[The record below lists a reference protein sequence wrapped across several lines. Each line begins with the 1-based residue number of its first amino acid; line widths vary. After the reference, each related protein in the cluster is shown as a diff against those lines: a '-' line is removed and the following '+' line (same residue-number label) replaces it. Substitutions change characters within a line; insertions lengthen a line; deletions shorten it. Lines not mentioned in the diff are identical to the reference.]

1 MSLARA
7 FTTRR
12 PKVFGNDGDSKMTRS
27 NTVRNKISAP
37 VELVHTTNMLSY
49 NAPDIR
55 KGPKISAPVELVH
68 TTNMLSYDA
77 PDIREPKTA
86 TSNSSMSLRFE
97 GDSDRSPTA
106 FSSPPTSPESAFPP
120 ERHNN
125 TAKLAAAQ
133 EPNHLSCY
141 FTLPDQPLP
150 ADIPDVPSLPA
161 RAPSHNKK
169 PYEIISRKASV
180 AERLGKKPSV
190 SRLSEQSSRS
200 VSSKASGSFSRSSSA
215 STNTTASN
223 PHSVNAYNMSKSAFK
238 LPQATSNPTTSYRD
252 FAPVQEPF
260 GHELAQVTEL
270 AEEFAITAPEKTHL
284 YATQEEQDLAAR
296 GLYKFSPEE
305 YLSDIQT
312 IFSSFFGEVR
322 HVKNVA
328 PQWI

>member
-1 MSLARA
+1 
-7 FTTRR
+7 
-12 PKVFGNDGDSKMTRS
+12 
-27 NTVRNKISAP
+27 
-37 VELVHTTNMLSY
+37 MLSY

-77 PDIREPKTA
+77 PDIKEPKTA
-86 TSNSSMSLRFE
+86 TSNSSMSLRFDA
-97 GDSDRSPTA
+97 DSDRSPTA
-106 FSSPPTSPESAFPP
+106 ASSPPTSPDSAFPHAG
-120 ERHNN
+120 ERHN
-125 TAKLAAAQ
+125 ALKPAIAQ

-141 FTLPDQPLP
+141 FTLPGQPLP
-150 ADIPDVPSLPA
+150 ADIPEVPSIPK

-169 PYEIISRKASV
+169 TYENTLNRKPSV

-215 STNTTASN
+215 STNTTASS
-223 PHSVNAYNMSKSAFK
+223 PHSVNSYNMSKSPFK
-238 LPQATSNPTTSYRD
+238 SPMTIPSTISPYRD
-252 FAPVQEPF
+252 LASGQEPF

-270 AEEFAITAPEKTHL
+270 AEEFAVKANEKSL
-284 YATQEEQDLAAR
+284 AIATQEEQDLAAR

-305 YLSDIQT
+305 YLSEIQT
-312 IFSSFFGEVR
+312 LFTSFFGEVR